1 MNLLKPEFKKRN
13 RKNKVRDGF
22 TNRVI
27 VSKTAV
33 RKMIRKLEVILGD
46 TARKAVVKNK
56 ISSVF

>member
-1 MNLLKPEFKKRN
+1 MNLLKSEFKKRN

-46 TARKAVVKNK
+46 IARKAVVKNK

>member
-1 MNLLKPEFKKRN
+1 MNLLKPEFKKRI